1 VKAASDEHT
10 ELAQRLTT
18 LTERVTRISA
28 TLAEAGRDLME
39 RRALPPDNLV
49 DEMAAV
55 HSAFAELRDRVVAA
69 AATLA
74 AGPPPPI
81 TTVREL
87 EVLVKVLVDENAR
100 RARRHAAEQAASVV
114 DAGRKTEPPAQPRGA
129 DEARRRAQDEAR
141 RRAAEAEEA
150 WRRAEAQAKRRA
162 EEEAQRR
169 PAEEARR
176 KAEDEAR
183 RKAAEEDQARR
194 KAEDEGRRQALAAAE
209 DRRKA
214 VEAETRRKAEEEAR
228 RKAAEAEEQR
238 RKAAAEAEAR
248 RKAEEEARRKTAES
262 EEQRRKAAG
271 GEAKRKAEEEARRK
285 TAEAEQQRRKTGA
298 EAEVRQKAEE
308 QARRTTVD
316 TDETRRKAADIE
328 AKRKADQDSQLEAQR
343 QAEEEARRG
352 AEREPAATVDGGQDS
367 PEPMAGTE
375 DDTADAGLE
384 TAQWWISASASWA
397 SMRSKKISFAAAVSD
412 VLTKYPYFL
421 SVPIQ
426 TSADFDDGMVAYG
439 YGILLEHIEQRVP
452 NFVSDALTRLVARQ
466 GASLGQR
473 LYEYLAAALGTSYGD
488 FIKAVMLGA
497 IPKTPPWPT
506 GGIEDGDTTTTVF
519 VRPTA
524 RIGDIHQKVER
535 FTQAY
540 QRFGEHH
547 FTAAVAPLTT
557 RFFRVDAL
565 DVKEARHLGLRITDK
580 GVPSDQ
586 AWVISIPTRGGAS
599 QIKRHVAQGTVINGM
614 GRENASVWVAVFNAD
629 AENEKRYDVAIE
641 VTRRQPGTASFR
653 KR

>member
-1 VKAASDEHT
+1 VKPASDEHT

-18 LTERVTRISA
+18 LTERVTQVST
-28 TLAEAGRDLME
+28 TLAEAGRNLRE

-49 DEMAAV
+49 EEMTAV

-69 AATLA
+69 AAALA

-81 TTVREL
+81 TTLREL

-100 RARRHAAEQAASVV
+100 RARRHAADQATSAADPRRRPEPEAASRV
-114 DAGRKTEPPAQPRGA
+114 A

-169 PAEEARR
+169 TAEEARR

-209 DRRKA
+209 
-214 VEAETRRKAEEEAR
+214 
-228 RKAAEAEEQR
+228 AEEQR

-248 RKAEEEARRKTAES
+248 RKAEEEARRKTAEG
-262 EEQRRKAAG
+262 EEQRREAAG

-298 EAEVRQKAEE
+298 EAEVRQKAEA